1 MAEVKMDLATIE
13 EAPPK
18 KKVSNEPPAKLT
30 KVIKGEVK
38 TKTATS
44 KIAGEF
50 VKEEPSYV
58 RDYILGEVILP
69 AVKNTIA
76 DIIKNATD
84 LFLFGEV
91 SGSGRHGDNRTRY
104 SRGSRDVDYDDRDS
118 GRRRRYSGSRRYD
131 DFSDIVMSSRAD
143 ALMVLND
150 LKDQIEDYGYATVS
164 NFFEL
169 VGEDCGHNDNKYG
182 WSNLD
187 RAYVEAVRGG
197 YIIEFPRARYLD

>member
-1 MAEVKMDLATIE
+1 MAEVKMNLATIE
-13 EAPPK
+13 DASPQ

-30 KVIKGEVK
+30 KVVKGEVR
-38 TKTATS
+38 TKSATS

-91 SGSGRHGDNRTRY
+91 SGSGRRSDNRTRY
-104 SRGSRDVDYDDRDS
+104 SRGLSDRDYDDRDS

-150 LKDQIEDYGYATVS
+150 LKDQIEDYGNATVA
-164 NFFEL
+164 NFLEL
-169 VGEDCGHNDNKYG
+169 VGEDPGHSDNKYG
-182 WSNLD
+182 WTNLD

-197 YIIEFPRARYLD
+197 YIVELPRARSLD